1 MKGRKQMDDYKDP
14 MKEYQDYLR
23 RLIKNSDMSMWQAHQ
38 LLQSRLVAMDYGL
51 SSEQLRWLDE
61 NL

>member
-1 MKGRKQMDDYKDP
+1 MAENKEP

-23 RLIKNSDMSMWQAHQ
+23 RLVHKSDMSIWQAHQ
-38 LLQSRLVAMDYGL
+38 LLQSRIVAQEYGL
-51 SSEQLRWLDE
+51 TDEQLRWLDE

>member
-1 MKGRKQMDDYKDP
+1 MDDYKDP

-23 RLIKNSDMSMWQAHQ
+23 CLIKNSDMSMWQAHQ
-38 LLQSRLVAMDYGL
+38 LRQSRLVAMEYGITE
-51 SSEQLRWLDE
+51 EQLQWLDE

>member
-1 MKGRKQMDDYKDP
+1 MGTKE

-38 LLQSRLVAMDYGL
+38 LLQSRLVAREYGL
-51 SSEQLRWLDE
+51 SEAQLRWLDD

>member
-1 MKGRKQMDDYKDP
+1 MDTEP

-23 RLIKNSDMSMWQAHQ
+23 RLIKNSDMPMWQAHQ
-38 LLQSRLVAMDYGL
+38 LLQSRLVAREYGL
-51 SSEQLRWLDE
+51 SDEQIRWLDE

>member
-1 MKGRKQMDDYKDP
+1 MDTEP

-23 RLIKNSDMSMWQAHQ
+23 RLIHNSDMSMWQAHQ
-38 LLQSRLVAMDYGL
+38 LRQSRLVAMEYGL
-51 SSEQLRWLDE
+51 TDEQLRWLDE

>member
-1 MKGRKQMDDYKDP
+1 MNTEPLR
-14 MKEYQDYLR
+14 EYQNYLR

-38 LLQSRLVAMDYGL
+38 LRQSRIVAREYGL
-51 SSEQLRWLDE
+51 TDEQLRWLAE

>member
-1 MKGRKQMDDYKDP
+1 

-38 LLQSRLVAMDYGL
+38 LLQSRLVAREYGL
-51 SSEQLRWLDE
+51 TEDQLRWLDE

>member
-1 MKGRKQMDDYKDP
+1 MDTEP
-14 MKEYQDYLR
+14 MKDYQNYLR

-38 LLQSRLVAMDYGL
+38 LWQSWLVAMEYGL
-51 SSEQLRWLDE
+51 SEEQLRWLDE

>member
-1 MKGRKQMDDYKDP
+1 MDDYKDP

-38 LLQSRLVAMDYGL
+38 LLQSRLVAMEYGITE
-51 SSEQLRWLDE
+51 EQLQWLDE